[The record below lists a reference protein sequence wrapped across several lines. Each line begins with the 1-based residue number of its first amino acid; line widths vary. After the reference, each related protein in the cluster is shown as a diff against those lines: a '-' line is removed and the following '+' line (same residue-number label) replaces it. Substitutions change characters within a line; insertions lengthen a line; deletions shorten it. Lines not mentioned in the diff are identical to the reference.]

1 MSPKKSKTIPRR
13 IPADS
18 LAPGASL
25 GAVAARLAFGA
36 PVAAPSP
43 KVRRQLLARVRESV
57 RTPPVGWRFES
68 VSASE
73 GWRMAG
79 FPGVRVKT
87 LSVDEGR
94 DVVTLLLEMA
104 PGSRI
109 PDHLHDDGAD
119 EGFVISGDVVTGGR
133 LMRAGDYYYAGAGTP
148 HTNTVS
154 TGGCT
159 ALVSLTAR
167 AWKKW
172 REFTVAR

>member
-18 LAPGASL
+18 LAPGAPL
-25 GAVAARLAFGA
+25 GAVVARLALGA
-36 PVAAPSP
+36 SVAAPSP
-43 KVRRQLLARVRESV
+43 KVRRQLLARARDSV
-57 RTPPVGWRFES
+57 QTAPEGWRFES
-68 VSASE
+68 AQSEE

-94 DVVTLLLEMA
+94 DVVTLLLKMA

-119 EGFVISGDVVTGGR
+119 EGIVISGDVVTGGR
-133 LMRAGDYYYAGAGTP
+133 LMRAGDYYYAGAGTL

-154 TGGCT
+154 PGGCT
-159 ALVSLTAR
+159 ALVSLTNR